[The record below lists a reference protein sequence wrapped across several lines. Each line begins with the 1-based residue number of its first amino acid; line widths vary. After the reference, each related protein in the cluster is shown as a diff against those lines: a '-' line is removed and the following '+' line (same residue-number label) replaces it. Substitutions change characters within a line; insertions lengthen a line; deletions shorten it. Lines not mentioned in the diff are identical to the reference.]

1 MSDVIPFP
9 RSQLKLTNEII
20 DAHKNKNH
28 TLVYDLFETYEA
40 HFELDETL
48 SLIKCE
54 TLLQLNAFLEL
65 REETIILL
73 KKGLQKYDELMIY
86 YIQSLNGLG
95 QYFEA
100 VEVIDQII
108 DEVKLHETRMA
119 LYPMREFAKAQLLE
133 DKQRVTDMLGRFESL
148 SRREQSQLILQLIDN
163 GHYEFK
169 DSIANIIH
177 YYQIPPHVLSVMIE
191 YLRFAQYSKEISIRK
206 YSQTF
211 TVQPNLLLGFEHTSM
226 KTQVIPEV
234 MKKLEDNEFKLLNE
248 ARHIMN
254 NHTILL
260 YPLDIYDLYNK
271 QQWIDGYVTY
281 FKSMFDLSNNEDNM
295 SILCFI
301 QQLDKDV

>member
-119 LYPMREFAKAQLLE
+119 LHPMREFAKAQLLE

-191 YLRFAQYSKEISIRK
+191 YLRFAQYSKVISIRK

-234 MKKLEDNEFKLLNE
+234 MKKLEDNEFNLLNE

>member
-119 LYPMREFAKAQLLE
+119 LHPMREFAKAQLLE

-234 MKKLEDNEFKLLNE
+234 MKKLEDNEFNLLNE

>member
-108 DEVKLHETRMA
+108 DEVKLHETRMV
-119 LYPMREFAKAQLLE
+119 LHPMREFAKAQLLE

-234 MKKLEDNEFKLLNE
+234 MKKLEDNEFNLLNE

>member
-119 LYPMREFAKAQLLE
+119 LHPMREFAKAQLLE

-191 YLRFAQYSKEISIRK
+191 YLRFAQYSKVISMRK

-234 MKKLEDNEFKLLNE
+234 MKKLEDNEFNLLNE

>member
-28 TLVYDLFETYEA
+28 TLVYDLFEKYEA

-119 LYPMREFAKAQLLE
+119 LHPMREFAKAQLLE

-234 MKKLEDNEFKLLNE
+234 MKKLEDNEFNLLNE

>member
-119 LYPMREFAKAQLLE
+119 LHPMREFAKAQLLE

-234 MKKLEDNEFKLLNE
+234 MKKLEDNEFNLLNE

-260 YPLDIYDLYNK
+260 YPLML
-271 QQWIDGYVTY
+271 
-281 FKSMFDLSNNEDNM
+281 L
-295 SILCFI
+295 ILNLCLI
-301 QQLDKDV
+301 

>member
-119 LYPMREFAKAQLLE
+119 LHPMREFAISRLDEDRKALSS
-133 DKQRVTDMLGRFESL
+133 SL
-148 SRREQSQLILQLIDN
+148 SDFGSLNTREQSQLILQLIDN

-234 MKKLEDNEFKLLNE
+234 MKKLEDNEFNLLNE

>member
-40 HFELDETL
+40 HFELYETL

-119 LYPMREFAKAQLLE
+119 LHPMREFAKAQLLE

-234 MKKLEDNEFKLLNE
+234 MKKLEDNEFNLLNE

-281 FKSMFDLSNNEDNM
+281 FKSMFDLRNNEDNM

>member
-119 LYPMREFAKAQLLE
+119 LHPMREFAKAQLLE

-148 SRREQSQLILQLIDN
+148 SRREQSHLILQLIDN

-234 MKKLEDNEFKLLNE
+234 MKKLEDNEFNLLNE

>member
-119 LYPMREFAKAQLLE
+119 LHPMREFAKAQLLE
-133 DKQRVTDMLGRFESL
+133 DKQRVTDSLGRFESL

-234 MKKLEDNEFKLLNE
+234 MKKLEDNEFNLLNE

>member
-100 VEVIDQII
+100 AEVIDQII

-119 LYPMREFAKAQLLE
+119 LHPMREFAKAQLLE

-234 MKKLEDNEFKLLNE
+234 MKKLEDNEFNLLNE

-281 FKSMFDLSNNEDNM
+281 FKSMFDLSHNEDNM

>member
-48 SLIKCE
+48 SLIK
-54 TLLQLNAFLEL
+54 LQLNAFLEL

>member
-65 REETIILL
+65 REETILLL

-119 LYPMREFAKAQLLE
+119 LHPMREFAKAQLLE

-234 MKKLEDNEFKLLNE
+234 MKKLEDNEFNLLNE

-281 FKSMFDLSNNEDNM
+281 FKSMFDLSHNEDNM

>member
-119 LYPMREFAKAQLLE
+119 LHPMREFAKAQLLE

-177 YYQIPPHVLSVMIE
+177 YYQIPPHVLSVIIE

-234 MKKLEDNEFKLLNE
+234 MKKLEDNEFNLLNE

>member
-9 RSQLKLTNEII
+9 RSQLKLINEII

-119 LYPMREFAKAQLLE
+119 LHPMREFAKAQLLE

-234 MKKLEDNEFKLLNE
+234 MKKLEDNEFNLLNE